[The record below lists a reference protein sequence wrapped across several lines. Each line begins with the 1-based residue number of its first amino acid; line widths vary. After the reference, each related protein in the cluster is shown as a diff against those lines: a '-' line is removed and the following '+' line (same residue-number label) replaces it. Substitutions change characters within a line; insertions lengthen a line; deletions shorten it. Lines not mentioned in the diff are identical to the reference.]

1 MPRKNLKQM
10 KKIIKRLEY
19 KKKMFQFKCF
29 WES

>member
-19 KKKMFQFKCF
+19 KKKMFQFKCV
-29 WES
+29 WET

>member
-19 KKKMFQFKCF
+19 KKKMFQFESF